1 MRILATADWQLNML
15 GGKLDPKARDY
26 LSSQRVDTID
36 QLLSLATK
44 EDVDAVLAAGDR
56 FEYPSPSPE
65 VVAAVAEVLQQHREI
80 PIHAIPGNHDLYGPG
95 TVWMTPEFQAISHF
109 HLHTDTDSVEL
120 KDGVHLHPIPV
131 GSRHAI
137 EVQDERL
144 DDVSADDFFF
154 RLTPDEVLRAVEQVG
169 FEPSG
174 HITALHC
181 FENRVHDVRLEDGTH
196 IVMAH
201 GHDLDYMNF
210 DHEDCKLPLH
220 SRRLIEKGYSLGV
233 LGHWHSWKQV
243 SDRVL
248 YPGTHEQTKFGESDA
263 GCVAI
268 IDIADG
274 TAAPVIKKHRVG
286 QVRWSQESFDCTGEA
301 LPEALEAFVREQS
314 TTVDFLELTLT
325 GEVAVDASIDAL
337 PRAEIAC
344 APMLKHLTWVN
355 KTSSVIDVDVM
366 TKNVELPHGL
376 RNIQQDLLQE
386 SQNAA
391 GDDERVAKLRD
402 ELEALYRACRDV
414 GVIREEERA

>member
-44 EDVDAVLAAGDR
+44 EDVDAVLAAGDL

-144 DDVSADDFFF
+144 DDVSA
-154 RLTPDEVLRAVEQVG
+154 
-169 FEPSG
+169 
-174 HITALHC
+174 
-181 FENRVHDVRLEDGTH
+181 EDGTH

-220 SRRLIEKGYSLGV
+220 SRRLIEKGYSLVV

-263 GCVAI
+263 GYVAI

-274 TAAPVIKKHRVG
+274 SAAPVIKKHRVG

-344 APMLKHLTWVN
+344 APML
-355 KTSSVIDVDVM
+355 
-366 TKNVELPHGL
+366 
-376 RNIQQDLLQE
+376 
-386 SQNAA
+386 
-391 GDDERVAKLRD
+391 
-402 ELEALYRACRDV
+402 
-414 GVIREEERA
+414 